1 MTKTDVIRRCEEL
14 AKACDRLAREAETL
28 SFPTGQAVC
37 NAAANLYDA
46 TAMAAN
52 GKGGAR

>member
-1 MTKTDVIRRCEEL
+1 METTEFIRRCEEL
-14 AKACDRLAREAETL
+14 AKACEALERHAEGV
-28 SFPTGQAVC
+28 SYPTGQAVL

-46 TAMAAN
+46 AAMAAN

>member
-14 AKACDRLAREAETL
+14 AEACDRLAREGETL
-28 SFPTGQAVC
+28 SFPIGQAVY

-46 TAMAAN
+46 AAMAAS
-52 GKGGAR
+52 GKDGAR